1 MNRAVS
7 ARPRWLVTLLL
18 AGFAAALAVLAARA
32 MFGVFM
38 FYDDEGYVL
47 ISSRNF
53 AEGGA
58 LYRDVFSQ
66 YGPFP
71 FVVNWMLHL
80 AGIPLNHASGRAV
93 TLCLWVVVS
102 LGLAALAGKAARSA
116 TAGIL
121 TLAGT
126 FTCLFVMTSEPSH
139 PGGLIVTLVAAA
151 AIGGW
156 VLLRRGLT
164 GPWSALT
171 GAVTAALLLTKIN
184 VGLFAAFAA
193 VAWLTLHLGAGSL
206 RRPAIVA
213 VLIGCVLLPLGL
225 TGAKLAEPW
234 VATLAWVWGAA
245 AITVVATVADQGP
258 RRVNPR
264 TAAPALIS
272 GLLVAAAIL
281 AVPLARGSS
290 AADLLDGIL
299 LGPLRNAVK
308 FSHPVPWPPWMAWY
322 AGASIVAWLA
332 ALILR
337 RRHPLHTDTAVAVLR
352 LLFAA
357 GIAIGAIRPAPL
369 LVSFSLYVL
378 VLPGLWLLAWRLEGD
393 GTRADGARNW
403 ILLLLLGQ
411 CLHAYPVAGSQV
423 AWGCVLMIPAATIGA
438 WESARWLHAQ
448 HGQRLRPRTIRMV
461 RGTLALGT
469 VVAALGVAWNFASE
483 SLRRAEGVT
492 LGLPGTGPMRQPVD
506 SAALLRV
513 LTLNATAHA
522 DVLFSEPGMFSFNLW
537 SGAPAPGPANVTH
550 WFSLLE
556 EGRQREIIR
565 RLENSPRAV
574 VITDVLH
581 MNFLRDRGFA
591 PAGPLHD
598 YIAREFEPAF
608 RAADM
613 EFRVRRGRNIR
624 PFLVAEAL
632 TRAEPA
638 GVGERHLIRLPLLLP
653 TVRPVESI
661 EVAPAHPAAIR
672 LGGGNTRAEIAPLSP
687 RGDPAGPAVPAR
699 WPLEVNGPVLLSLY
713 FNSPAP
719 SRLPREATIL
729 LRNADG
735 GEEALARLAP

>member
-1 MNRAVS
+1 MNGAVF

-47 ISSRNF
+47 ISYRNF

-139 PGGLIVTLVAAA
+139 PGGLIVALVATAA
-151 AIGGW
+151 VGGW
-156 VLLRRGLT
+156 FLVSRGQA
-164 GPWSALT
+164 GYGSALA
-171 GAVTAALLLTKIN
+171 GAVIAALLLTKIN
-184 VGLFAAFAA
+184 VGIFAAFAA
-193 VAWLTLHLGAGSL
+193 FVWLALHLREGPL
-206 RRPAIVA
+206 RRAAVA
-213 VLIGCVLLPLGL
+213 VVPVGCALLPLL
-225 TGAKLAEPW
+225 LMRAKISEPW
-234 VATLAWVWGAA
+234 VATFAWVWGTAA
-245 AITVVATVADQGP
+245 VTVTVTIATCGTRDLTP
-258 RRVNPR
+258 RS
-264 TAAPALIS
+264 AAPALVS
-272 GLLVAAAIL
+272 GLVVAAAIL
-281 AVPLARGSS
+281 AVPLIRGSS
-290 AADLLDGIL
+290 PADLLEGIL

-308 FSHPVPWPPWMAWY
+308 FSHPVSWPPAMGWY
-322 AGASIVAWLA
+322 AGVSVAA
-332 ALILR
+332 CVSALILR
-337 RRHPLHTDTAVAVLR
+337 RHRPRATETAVAVLR
-352 LLFAA
+352 IAYAA
-357 GIAIGAIRPAPL
+357 GIAICLLRPPAL
-369 LVSFSLYVL
+369 LVSFNLFIPT
-378 VLPGLWLLAWRLEGD
+378 LPALWLLAWRLEGGD
-393 GTRADGARNW
+393 PRSDAARNW

-423 AWGCVLMIPAATIGA
+423 AWGCVLAIPAAAIGA
-438 WESARWLHAQ
+438 WEAARWLRANWNA
-448 HGQRLRPRTIRMV
+448 RFAPRTFRLA
-461 RGTLALGT
+461 GGALALG
-469 VVAALGVAWNFASE
+469 AFASAWGAGWNLGRE
-483 SLRRAEGVT
+483 SLRRSDGVS

-522 DVLFSEPGMFSFNLW
+522 DLLFSEPGMFSFNLW
-537 SGAPAPGPANVTH
+537 SGAPTPGPANVTH
-550 WFSLLE
+550 WFSLLG

-565 RLENSPRAV
+565 RLEGSPRAV
-574 VITDVLH
+574 VITDQLH
-581 MNFLRDRGFA
+581 VDFLRNRGFA

-598 YIAREFEPAF
+598 FITREFEPAF

-624 PFLVAEAL
+624 PFLLADL
-632 TRAEPA
+632 LKRAEPA
-638 GVGERHLIRLPLLLP
+638 Q
-653 TVRPVESI
+653 
-661 EVAPAHPAAIR
+661 
-672 LGGGNTRAEIAPLSP
+672 
-687 RGDPAGPAVPAR
+687 
-699 WPLEVNGPVLLSLY
+699 
-713 FNSPAP
+713 
-719 SRLPREATIL
+719 
-729 LRNADG
+729 
-735 GEEALARLAP
+735 